1 MTEAELP
8 LVLGA
13 GMLAAVNP
21 CGFALLPAYL
31 SLLVLGDNIRRR
43 RAAVRRV
50 LGLTAAMT
58 LGFVAVFGIFGLV
71 ISPIASGVQR
81 YLPWVTVVVGGAQVA
96 GGGWLPSGRSLP
108 TFGWSPRGPKICR
121 RLVSIVAFGAAYA
134 MASLTCSTAT
144 FLAPVDTS
152 FCWCWL
158 AGRRPRWAARS
169 RWNDG
174 SESAV
179 L

>member
-8 LVLGA
+8 LALGA

-58 LGFVAVFGIFGLV
+58 LGFVAVFGVFGLV

-81 YLPWVTVVVGGAQVA
+81 YLSWVTVVAVVRRSQEVFGCLPA
-96 GGGWLPSGRSLP
+96 GRFPP
-108 TFGWSPRGPKICR
+108 
-121 RLVSIVAFGAAYA
+121 
-134 MASLTCSTAT
+134 
-144 FLAPVDTS
+144 
-152 FCWCWL
+152 L
-158 AGRRPRWAARS
+158 AGVRADPRSAAGWCR
-169 RWNDG
+169 
-174 SESAV
+174 
-179 L
+179 